1 MRPSRVR
8 SVYALELAHT
18 VKRPLFWFLLLLVF
32 LLSWGLSAGNV
43 QIGSG
48 DASVGGQRAWITSEF
63 SVAFILTVMIC
74 AMHGFFISIA
84 AGTVVVRDD
93 ESRIGGLLHS
103 TLLRPGEYIW
113 GKFLAVLTGFL
124 LALGGHLLFMMFF
137 NHLVPNADAAEVRG
151 PFDLVNYLRPA
162 LVFGLPMLLFL
173 AGISFWIGE
182 RFRRPL
188 AVFLFPIGVLLA
200 CSFFLWDWAPTWLDP
215 RIDRLLMWIDP
226 AGFRWL
232 DQTWLKLDRGARFYN
247 TTRIGVDTP
256 FALSRLAFAALGLLG
271 VALAQ
276 RHLTRSLRG
285 ARVSRA
291 ERAAVKDRQSLT
303 EVAFDGGVAV
313 VETRLA
319 VPGPLA
325 DLGMRTAPTGFA
337 AGTLRVARTELR
349 NLLAAP
355 GLYLFAVLILFFV
368 LGDSLVALGA
378 FQTQVLL
385 TSGQLATGTIG
396 LLTFCLCLLL
406 LFYTVESIERDEGS
420 GSAAI
425 LYATPI
431 PSSSF
436 LVGKALA
443 NSFVGVLVVAAAFL
457 ACAIALLVQG
467 KVGLDPR
474 PFLIVWGLLL
484 VPTLILWTS
493 FVTAVRAITGQRY
506 ATYALCL
513 AAFFYTG
520 YRLIT
525 GEMSWVGNWPVW
537 GGLIWSDMGGL
548 ELDARALWLN
558 RLLALSLAALFA
570 AIAVGAFQRRQTDTI
585 ATFHRFAPRQ
595 LGRTVLRLSPL
606 ILLPLVLGT
615 LLWRTVEN
623 GFQGEEIEKKG
634 RDYWKKN
641 LATWKDA
648 PQPALARAELDLRFE
663 PERRWFRNQGTYEL
677 INDREEPLQRFALT
691 AGFHWKDVTW
701 TLNGKPYEP
710 EDRAGLWVFTPPGP
724 FPPGARLRVGFQLEG
739 TFPEGSTKNGGGT
752 NEFILPSGVVL
763 TSFSPSFTPVIGYVE
778 GIGIKEDENDYE
790 PRDELPDFYVGRTDA
805 GFGLNH
811 SFTTRVRIT
820 GPEDYTWNSVGTRT
834 ANTVKDGLR
843 TVVWESDRPVRFFNV
858 VAGRWAERR
867 GNGTVIYYHPEH
879 AYNIDE
885 MIAALDASRRW
896 YSEWFHPFP
905 WRELKLSEF
914 PNMDSYAQ
922 GFPTN
927 ITFSEGIGFLTKSEP
942 KTDAVFL
949 VTAHETAHQWW
960 GNLLTPGNGP
970 GGNILSEG
978 MSHFSTMLLF
988 EQVKGPHARME
999 FARRIEE
1006 GYGDDRRVDAE
1017 KALVWNDGSRE
1028 GDQTVTYDKGGWVF
1042 WMLLDHMGRERGL
1055 AGIRRFISDWS
1066 DKPDHPV
1073 LQDFIASM
1081 RPFAADAAAY
1091 DAFTRQWF
1099 HEVVVP
1105 QYELS
1110 GVRREKRGT
1119 GWEVV
1124 ARVKNGGTGR
1134 MPVEVA
1140 AVRGERFTEEGK
1152 PVAGYQDA
1160 RTRVVLGA
1168 GEEKEVRIACPF
1180 SPEKV
1185 VVDPDVRVLQLR
1197 RKNAV
1202 AEIPGVP

>member
-1 MRPSRVR
+1 MSLSRTR
-8 SVYALELAHT
+8 SVFALELAHT
-18 VKRPLFWFLLLLVF
+18 LKRPLFWFLLLLVF
-32 LLSWGLSAGNV
+32 LLSWGMSGGNV
-43 QIGSG
+43 TIGSG
-48 DASVGGQRAWITSEF
+48 DASVGGQKAWVTSEV

-93 ESRIGGLLHS
+93 ESRVGELLHS
-103 TLLRPGEYIW
+103 TMLRPGEYIW

-124 LALGGHLLFMMFF
+124 LALGAHLLFMMFF
-137 NHLVPNADAAEVRG
+137 NHLVPSAEAAEVRG
-151 PFDLVNYLRPA
+151 PFDLINYMRPA

-173 AGISFWIGE
+173 AGVSFWLGE

-188 AVFLFPIGVLLA
+188 AVFLFPIAVLLA

-226 AGFRWL
+226 SGFRWL
-232 DQTWLKLDRGARFYN
+232 DQTWLELDRGALFYN
-247 TTRIGVDTP
+247 TARIGVDAP
-256 FALSRLAFAALGLLG
+256 FALSRLAFSAIGLLG

-276 RHLTRSLRG
+276 RHLARSLRG
-285 ARVSRA
+285 ARVSKAERSRLKSQQPRA
-291 ERAAVKDRQSLT
+291 EAESAAV
-303 EVAFDGGVAV
+303 AA
-313 VETRLA
+313 RLA
-319 VPGPLA
+319 LPSPLA
-325 DLGMRTAPTGFA
+325 DLGMRSAPIGFA

-368 LGDSLVALGA
+368 LGNNLVELGA
-378 FQTQVLL
+378 FQTRVLL
-385 TSGQLATGTIG
+385 TPGQLAVGTMG
-396 LLTFCLCLLL
+396 MLTSCLCLLL

-420 GSAAI
+420 GSASI

-431 PSSSF
+431 PSASF
-436 LVGKALA
+436 LLGKALA
-443 NSFVGVLVVAAAFL
+443 NSFVGILVVSAAFL
-457 ACAIALLVQG
+457 ACVIALVVQG
-467 KVGLDPR
+467 KVGLDLR
-474 PFLIVWGLLL
+474 PFLIIWGLLL

-493 FVTAVRAITGQRY
+493 FVTAVRALTGQRY

-513 AAFFYTG
+513 AVFFYTA
-520 YRLIT
+520 YRLIA
-525 GEMSWVGNWPVW
+525 GEMSWVGNWPLWSSVS
-537 GGLIWSDMGGL
+537 WSDMGGL
-548 ELDARALWLN
+548 ELDARALLLN
-558 RLLALSLAALFA
+558 RLLALALAALFT
-570 AIAVGAFQRRQTDTI
+570 AIAVGTFQRRQTDTI

-595 LGRTVLRLSPL
+595 LARTVLRLSPL

-615 LLWRTVEN
+615 LLFLAVHK
-623 GFQGEEIEKKG
+623 GFQGEEVEKKG

-648 PQPALARAELDLRFE
+648 PQPALTRAELDLRFD
-663 PERRWFRNQGTYEL
+663 PERRWFRNQGSYEL

-691 AGFHWKDVTW
+691 AGPHWKDLKW

-710 EDRAGLWVFTPPGP
+710 EDRAGLHVFTPPGP

-739 TFPEGSTKNGGGT
+739 TFPEGVTKNGGGT

-763 TSFSPSFTPVIGYVE
+763 TSFSPSFTPLIGYVE

-790 PRDELPDFYVGRTDA
+790 PRDELPDYYVGRTDA
-805 GFGLNH
+805 GFGLNRA
-811 SFTTRVRIT
+811 FTTRIRIT

-834 ANTVKDGLR
+834 ANTVKDGQR

-879 AYNIDE
+879 DYNIGE
-885 MIAALDASRRW
+885 MSAALDASRRW

-914 PNMDSYAQ
+914 PNLDTYAQ

-949 VTAHETAHQWW
+949 VTAHEAAHQWW
-960 GNLLTPGNGP
+960 GNILTPGNGP

-1006 GYGDDRRVDAE
+1006 NYGNERRVDAE
-1017 KALVWNDGSRE
+1017 KPLVWIDGSRQ

-1042 WMLLDHMGRERGL
+1042 WMLMQQMGRERALTGL
-1055 AGIRRFISDWS
+1055 RQLIADWA
-1066 DKPDHPV
+1066 DHPDHPV

-1081 RPFAADAAAY
+1081 RPFAPDAAAY

-1105 QYELS
+1105 MYELS
-1110 GVRREKRGT
+1110 GVRREKRGA

-1124 ARVKNGGTGR
+1124 ARVKNSGTGR

-1152 PVAGYQDA
+1152 PVAGYRDA

-1168 GEEKEVRIACPF
+1168 GEEKEVRIACAF
-1180 SPEKV
+1180 VPEKV
-1185 VVDPDVRVLQLR
+1185 VADPDVRVLQLR

-1202 AEIPGVP
+1202 ADIP

>member
-1 MRPSRVR
+1 MSLSRTR

-18 VKRPLFWFLLLLVF
+18 LKRPLFWFLLLLVF
-32 LLSWGLSAGNV
+32 LLSWGMSAGNV
-43 QIGSG
+43 AIGSG
-48 DASVGGQRAWITSEF
+48 DASVGGQKAWVTSEV

-93 ESRIGGLLHS
+93 ESRVGELLHS
-103 TLLRPGEYIW
+103 TMLRPGEYIW

-124 LALGGHLLFMMFF
+124 LALGAHLLFMMFF
-137 NHLVPNADAAEVRG
+137 NHLVPSADAAEVRG

-173 AGISFWIGE
+173 AGVSFWIGE

-215 RIDRLLMWIDP
+215 RIDRLLMWLDP

-232 DQTWLKLDRGARFYN
+232 DQTWLKLDRGALFYN
-247 TTRIGVDTP
+247 TARIGVDTP
-256 FALSRLAFAALGLLG
+256 FALSRIAFAAIGLLG

-276 RHLTRSLRG
+276 RHLARSLRG
-285 ARVSRA
+285 ARVSKA
-291 ERAAVKDRQSLT
+291 ERARVQDRQPRA
-303 EVAFDGGVAV
+303 EAEAAAVAA
-313 VETRLA
+313 RLA
-319 VPGPLA
+319 APGPLA
-325 DLGMRTAPTGFA
+325 DLGMRSAPIGFA

-368 LGDSLVALGA
+368 LGNNLVELGA
-378 FQTQVLL
+378 FQTRVLL
-385 TSGQLATGTIG
+385 TPGQLAVSTMG

-420 GSAAI
+420 GSASI

-431 PSSSF
+431 PSASF
-436 LVGKALA
+436 LLGKALA
-443 NSFVGVLVVAAAFL
+443 NSFVGVLVVTAAFL

-520 YRLIT
+520 YRLSV
-525 GEMSWVGNWPVW
+525 GEMNWVGNWPVW
-537 GGLIWSDMGGL
+537 GSLSWSDMGGL
-548 ELDARALWLN
+548 ELDARALLLN
-558 RLLALSLAALFA
+558 RLLALALAALFT
-570 AIAVGAFQRRQTDTI
+570 AIAVGTFQRRQTDTI

-595 LGRTVLRLSPL
+595 LGRTALRLAPL

-615 LLWRTVEN
+615 LLFLAVDK
-623 GFQGEEIEKKG
+623 GFQGEEVEKKG

-648 PQPALARAELDLRFE
+648 PQPALARVDLDLRFD
-663 PERRWFRNQGTYEL
+663 PERRWFRNQGSYEL

-691 AGFHWKDVTW
+691 SGRHWKDLKW

-710 EDRAGLWVFTPPGP
+710 EDRAGLHVFTPPGP

-739 TFPEGSTKNGGGT
+739 TFPEGVTRNGGGT
-752 NEFILPSGVVL
+752 NEFILPSGVLL
-763 TSFSPSFTPVIGYVE
+763 TSFSPSFTPLIGYAE

-790 PRDELPDFYVGRTDA
+790 PRDELPDYYVGRTDA
-805 GFGLNH
+805 GFGLNRA
-811 SFTTRVRIT
+811 FTTRVRIT

-834 ANTVKDGLR
+834 ANAVKDGLR

-879 AYNIDE
+879 DYNIGE
-885 MIAALDASRRW
+885 MSAALDASRRW

-942 KTDAVFL
+942 RTDAVFL

-978 MSHFSTMLLF
+978 MSHFSTLLLF
-988 EQVKGPHARME
+988 ERVKGAHARME

-1006 GYGDDRRVDAE
+1006 SYGIERRVDAE
-1017 KALVWNDGSRE
+1017 KPLVWTDGSRE

-1042 WMLLDHMGRERGL
+1042 WMLMQQMGRERALTGL
-1055 AGIRRFISDWS
+1055 RQFIADWA
-1066 DKPDHPV
+1066 DHPDHPV

-1081 RPFAADAAAY
+1081 RPFAPDAAAY

-1099 HEVVVP
+1099 HEVVIP
-1105 QYELS
+1105 MYELS
-1110 GVRREKRGT
+1110 GVRREKRGA

-1124 ARVKNGGTGR
+1124 ARVKNSGTGR

-1152 PVAGYQDA
+1152 PVAGYRDA

-1168 GEEKEVRIACPF
+1168 GEEKEVRIACAF
-1180 SPEKV
+1180 VPERLV
-1185 VVDPDVRVLQLR
+1185 ADPDVRVLQLR
-1197 RKNAV
+1197 RKTAV